1 MRLMKWLFLAL
12 ISGAVHHAGAASL
25 CAEPKLT
32 ELAAEDARCYF
43 YAGTA
48 AYRAKDYKTAV
59 VKWKA
64 LAALPEVPLEL
75 EYLRLSAYNNLGF
88 VYFYGLA
95 GDMDKQAALLYWKDA
110 FKAGHDEAAYHLCHA
125 YAVAKEPTY
134 APKLARGMCKEALR
148 RFTPREEGDSV
159 DETIADIE
167 MHLSSTAQ

>member
-1 MRLMKWLFLAL
+1 MSILKWLTFILILGASQLA
-12 ISGAVHHAGAASL
+12 SAAPM
-25 CAEPKLT
+25 CTEP
-32 ELAAEDARCYF
+32 ELSSYAADDARCYF

-48 AYRAKDYKTAV
+48 AYRAKDFKTAV

-64 LAALPEVPLEL
+64 LAALPELPVEL

-95 GDMDKQAALLYWKDA
+95 GETDKQAALAYWKDA

-125 YAVAKEPTY
+125 YAVAQEPTY

-148 RFTPREEGDSV
+148 RYQPQEAGDGAA
-159 DETIADIE
+159 DTIADIKL
-167 MHLSSTAQ
+167 HLSSTER